1 LISNNTFGNP
11 RISESGI
18 VWVGQYNKYKV
29 IYYWDNSFKKNH
41 FPPDPIIISDIESD
55 CSSPEMSGN
64 SVVWLG
70 KNNGNSTIYYLDL
83 SLIT

>member
-1 LISNNTFGNP
+1 MSLGINT
-11 RISESGI
+11 IES
-18 VWVGQYNKYKV
+18 QMRCAESK
-29 IYYWDNSFKKNH
+29 IYYWDKSFKKNH
-41 FPPDPIIISDIESD
+41 FPSYPIIISDTESD

-70 KNNGNSTIYYLDL
+70 KNNGNATIYYLDL